1 MNLLEQEAFNRRRT
15 WEVMAAFVVFLVLIG
30 AGLDI
35 FVVGAFPVATLGALA
50 VGGGSALLTYRTGD
64 RMILA
69 SSHAQPVDELLA
81 ASPGEDDQLR
91 YRQLQNVVE
100 EVAIASGLPAPRAFV
115 IPDDDPNAFAT
126 GRDPAHASIA
136 VTAGLLRSLN
146 REELQGVV
154 AHEMGHVRNFDIR
167 LMMIVSA
174 LVGAVVLIAD
184 WAGRSLRYGSFGR
197 GRRGKDA
204 GAAMLIIVAIW
215 IVAVVLAPIAA
226 QLMALCVS
234 RQREYL
240 ADASSAELTRNPLA
254 LASALEKIDE
264 ATAPTTAI
272 KKGSA
277 ALCIA
282 DPNERPVNEREGGWS
297 NLWATHPPM
306 AKRIAALQAMAYQSG
321 PGSGSSGAAARG

>member
-1 MNLLEQEAFNRRRT
+1 LNLLEQEAFNRRRT
-15 WEVMAAFVVFLVLIG
+15 WEVVAAFVLFVALIG
-30 AGLDI
+30 AGLDV
-35 FVVGAFPVATLGALA
+35 FVVGAFPALTVGALA
-50 VGGGSALLTYRTGD
+50 LATGSAFLTYRTGD

-69 SSHAQPVDELLA
+69 SSHARPLAELMAA
-81 ASPGEDDQLR
+81 ASSSDDQLR
-91 YRQLQNVVE
+91 YKQLQDVVE
-100 EVAIASGLPAPRAFV
+100 EVAIAAGLPPPVACV

-174 LVGAVVLIAD
+174 LVGAVVLLAD
-184 WAGRSLRYGSFGR
+184 WAGRSLRFGIGGR

-204 GAAMLIIVAIW
+204 GVAVLIVVAIW
-215 IVAVVLAPIAA
+215 IVAVVLALIAA

-234 RQREYL
+234 RRREYQ

-254 LASALEKIDE
+254 LASALEKIND

-282 DPNERPVNEREGGWS
+282 DPLERAVNQREGGWS
-297 NLWATHPPM
+297 SLWATHPPM
-306 AKRIAALQAMAYQSG
+306 AKRIAALKEMAYASG
-321 PGSGSSGAAARG
+321 PGGAR